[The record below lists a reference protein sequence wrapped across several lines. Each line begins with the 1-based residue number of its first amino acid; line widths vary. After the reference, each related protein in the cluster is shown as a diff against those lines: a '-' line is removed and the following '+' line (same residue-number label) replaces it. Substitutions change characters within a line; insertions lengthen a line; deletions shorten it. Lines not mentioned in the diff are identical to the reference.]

1 MGIASHYI
9 HALNGRLRIK
19 IAAVKGSPLE
29 AQEIEDR
36 LGRVHG
42 ITYVQANPITG
53 NVLIQ
58 YDPGQIAQQAIL
70 QILWSSGWVPANHNP
85 VQTGG
90 QDGNGIG
97 SLLGQALVRTL
108 AHTTMELAVLGL
120 VRALI

>member
-1 MGIASHYI
+1 MAIASPYI

-19 IAAVKGSPLE
+19 LAAVKGSPLE

-42 ITYVQANPITG
+42 ITHVQANPITG

-58 YDPGQIAQQAIL
+58 YDPGQTAQEAIL
-70 QILWSSGWVPANHNP
+70 QILWSSGWVPPDHNP
-85 VQTGG
+85 EQAGG
-90 QDGNGIG
+90 QDANGIG

-108 AHTTMELAVLGL
+108 AHTTMELAVQGL